1 MPQNV
6 KTVERTPAYKRI
18 AAGIRVRIERGEL
31 VPGDLIES
39 ERDLSGTHGV
49 SLMTARQALMEL
61 EREGMVHRRRGSG
74 TFVSPPKIHFNRLTS
89 FSEQMGSRGFTP
101 HSKVLS
107 AQIVENNEA
116 ISAKLSLPDGSP
128 LVRIQ
133 RLRLGNAEPFA
144 VETVYLDSTRFSALL
159 DEDIDRRSLFQIL
172 ADKFGVEISYADE
185 EVDATPADSRT
196 AALLQVPVRAPILRI
211 SQILYSKEAQPT
223 SYSMAL
229 YRSDRY
235 SVSLRRFR

>member
-1 MPQNV
+1 MPQT
-6 KTVERTPAYKRI
+6 KTAERVPAYKRI
-18 AAGIRVRIERGEL
+18 AAGIRERIERGEL

-39 ERDLSGTHGV
+39 ERDLGKVQQV

-61 EREGMVHRRRGSG
+61 EREGLVHRRRGSG
-74 TFVSPPKIHFNRLTS
+74 TFVSPPKIHFNRLIS
-89 FSEQMGSRGFTP
+89 FSEQMSSRGFTTG
-101 HSKVLS
+101 SKVLS

-116 ISAKLSLPDGSP
+116 ITAKLSLSEGTP
-128 LVRIQ
+128 LIRIQ
-133 RLRLGNAEPFA
+133 RLRLGNMEPFA
-144 VETVYLDSTRFSALL
+144 VETVYLDSTRFGVLL
-159 DEDIDRRSLFQIL
+159 DEGLDRRSLFQTL

-185 EVDATPADSRT
+185 EVDATQADNRT
-196 AALLQVPVRAPILRI
+196 AALLLIPIRTPILRI
-211 SQILYSKEAQPT
+211 SQMLYSKEAQPI